1 MTLATRSTSRPT
13 SRYRWVPAAAG
24 WTIGVIATLSLLA
37 SVSPAVRW
45 VIKIPREFV
54 NDYIFN
60 FPDTSFA
67 WAFVLAL
74 LAAALAAR
82 KSLAWWLLVLYMVA
96 ASVWNIGDLITGDV
110 SVMDDVG
117 EVIGLVF
124 HVAAIAFL
132 VLARKEFWARVRR
145 GALFKAAAVLVAGMA
160 VGILVGWGLLT
171 MFPGSLD
178 HDERLPYAANRVVV
192 FAGVDA
198 DAFSGHHPHVF
209 VNALLGLF
217 GALALMVAAV
227 VLFQSQRAENALTGE
242 DESAIRGLL
251 ELWGK
256 NDSLG
261 YFATRRDKS
270 VVFAPNGRAAI
281 TYRVEAG
288 VCLASGDPVGDPRA
302 WPAAMAEWLAL
313 CQEYGWAP
321 GVMGASSAAAQ
332 AFREAGLNAI
342 ELGDEAIL
350 YPDRYRLSGPDM
362 KPVRQAVTRARRAG
376 LTVRIRRHRELSTEE
391 MAEVTKRADRW
402 RDTETERGFSMALGR
417 LGDPADSDCLLVE
430 AVRAAADGDGDGTS
444 EGDVVAMLSLVPWG
458 TNGASLDLMRRA
470 PDSPNGT
477 IELMVSELALQSEG
491 IGVNRISLNFAMFR
505 SAFEEGAQLG
515 AGPVARLWRALLVF
529 FSRWW
534 QLETLYRSNMKY
546 QPEWVPRFACYEDA
560 RLIPRVGV
568 ASVIAEGF
576 LVLPFSRRGKQHTGQ
591 HSAVPQTLVETG
603 LLHEDGSTPD
613 VSGLSVDGPEENRAP
628 RLPEQVRVRMAK
640 LKLLQDNGIDA
651 YPVGKPPSHT
661 VAQALES
668 PDGTTV
674 SVSGRILRIRDYGG
688 VLFGQLRDWSG
699 EVQLLLDNT
708 SLIEGDTA
716 GFTAAIDLGDLVEV
730 TGAMGVS
737 KNGTRSVLVHSW
749 RMIGKCLRPLP
760 DKWKGLTDQEA
771 RVRTRY
777 VDLAINTE
785 ARDLIRARSHVLH
798 AIRETLFAK
807 DFLEVETPILQQI
820 HGGANARPFITHIN
834 AYDLALY
841 LRIAPELYLKRLC
854 VGGVERVFELGR
866 AFRNEGVDFSHN
878 PEFTLLEAYQAHAD
892 YNVWI
897 DGCRELIQNAALAAN
912 GAHVVMRPREN
923 GSLEPVDI
931 SGQWAVKTVHGAV
944 SEALG
949 EHVDTDTDL
958 ATLRRFAD
966 AAHIPY
972 QTHWDPGAV
981 VLEMYEHLVEDR
993 TENPTFYKDFPTSVS
1008 PLTRPHRSLPGVAE
1022 RWDLVAWG
1030 VELGTAYSELTD
1042 PVEQRRRLQEQSLLA
1057 AGGDPEAMELDEDF
1071 LQAMEYAMPPTG
1083 GLGMGVDRVVMLI
1096 TGRSIRETL
1105 PFPLAKPR

>member
-1 MTLATRSTSRPT
+1 MTLTTPKQHRTS
-13 SRYRWVPAAAG
+13 SLRWVPAAAG
-24 WTIGVIATLSLLA
+24 WSVGVIATLSLIA
-37 SVSPAVRW
+37 SISPLVRF
-45 VIKIPREFV
+45 VIRVPREWV

-60 FPDTSFA
+60 FPETSFA

-82 KSLAWWLLVLYMVA
+82 KSVAWWILLLYMVA
-96 ASVWNIGDLITGDV
+96 AIGWNVGDV
-110 SVMDDVG
+110 STGPNSVAEDIG
-117 EVIGLVF
+117 EIIGLCF
-124 HVAAIAFL
+124 HVASIALL

-145 GALFKAAAVLVAGMA
+145 GALIKAAATLAAGMA
-160 VGILVGWGLLT
+160 VGILIGWALLE
-171 MFPGSLD
+171 MFPGSLE

-217 GALALMVAAV
+217 GALALMFAAV

-242 DESAIRGLL
+242 DESAIRGML

-281 TYRVEAG
+281 TYRVEVG
-288 VCLASGDPVGDPRA
+288 VCLASGDPLGDPRA
-302 WPAAMAEWLAL
+302 WPAAIGAWLTL
-313 CQEYGWAP
+313 CQSYGWAP
-321 GVMGASSAAAQ
+321 GVMGASATAAQ

-350 YPDRYRLSGPDM
+350 YPDRFKLSGPDM

-376 LTVRIRRHRELSTEE
+376 LTVRIRRHRDLSPDE
-391 MAEVTKRADRW
+391 MALAIKRADDW

-417 LGDPADSDCLLVE
+417 LGDPADSDCMLVE
-430 AVRAAADGDGDGTS
+430 AVDEKDT
-444 EGDVVAMLSLVPWG
+444 VVAMLSLVPWG
-458 TNGASLDLMRRA
+458 TNGVSLDLMRRS
-470 PDSPNGT
+470 PQSPNGT
-477 IELMVSELALQSEG
+477 NELLVSELCLQGEDIG
-491 IGVNRISLNFAMFR
+491 ISRISLNFAMFR

-546 QPEWVPRFACYEDA
+546 MPDWVPRFACYEDA

-576 LVLPFSRRGKQHTGQ
+576 LVLPFSRRAKQHTGQ
-591 HSAVPQTLVETG
+591 HTGQHISAPENLISSGRLQ
-603 LLHEDGSTPD
+603 HDGSAPD
-613 VSGLSVDGPEENRAP
+613 LSGLELESAGEDAVHH

-640 LKLLQDNGIDA
+640 LKALQDKGIDA
-651 YPVGKPPSHT
+651 YPVGKAPSHT
-661 VAQALES
+661 VAQALA
-668 PDGTTV
+668 TTDETV
-674 SVSGRILRIRDYGG
+674 TVAGRVLRLRDYGS
-688 VLFGQLRDWSG
+688 VLFADLRDWSA
-699 EVQLLLDNT
+699 EVQLLFDN
-708 SLIEGDTA
+708 SRLHDGSIAD
-716 GFTAAIDLGDLVEV
+716 FTMAIDLGDLLEV
-730 TGAMGVS
+730 TGAMGTS
-737 KNGTRSVLVHSW
+737 KSGTPSLLVDDW
-749 RMIGKCLRPLP
+749 RLIGKCLRPLP

-785 ARDLIRARSHVLH
+785 SRDLIRARSDVLH
-798 AIRETLFAK
+798 AIRDTLFAK

-820 HGGANARPFITHIN
+820 HGGANARPFVTHIN

-912 GAHVVMRPREN
+912 GSHVVMRPRED
-923 GSLEPVDI
+923 GTLEPVDI
-931 SGQWAVKTVHGAV
+931 SGEWTVKTVHDAV
-944 SEALG
+944 SDALG
-949 EHVDTDTDL
+949 EHVDTSTDL

-966 AAHIPY
+966 AAKIPY

-1042 PVEQRRRLQEQSLLA
+1042 PVEQRRRLEEQSLLA
-1057 AGGDPEAMELDEDF
+1057 AGGDAEAMELDEDF